1 MRDLIWVF
9 SIVLAL
15 IFLITGVSRALRY
28 QQTRKFFAWVNDVPR
43 PLVQV
48 IGFVEILGALGL
60 ILPVA
65 TGIYP
70 WLTLVAAGALAL
82 LLILAILFHAQRHE
96 GSEIG
101 APVLLLLMIA
111 FVAYGRWTLGQVM

>member
-111 FVAYGRWTLGQVM
+111 FVAYGRWALGQVR

>member
-28 QQTRKFFAWVNDVPR
+28 QQTKKFFAWVNDVPR

-82 LLILAILFHAQRHE
+82 LLILAILFHVQRHE

-111 FVAYGRWTLGQVM
+111 FVAYGRWALGQVR

>member
-15 IFLITGVSRALRY
+15 IFLITGVTKALRY
-28 QQTRKFFAWVNDVPR
+28 QQARKLFAWVTDVPR

-70 WLTLVAAGALAL
+70 WLTLAAAGALAL
-82 LLILAILFHAQRHE
+82 LLVLAILFHAQRHE

-111 FVAYGRWTLGQVM
+111 FVAYGRWALGQVR

>member
-82 LLILAILFHAQRHE
+82 LLIWQSSFTRS
-96 GSEIG
+96 G
-101 APVLLLLMIA
+101 MR
-111 FVAYGRWTLGQVM
+111 GRRSARRFSFC

>member
-70 WLTLVAAGALAL
+70 WLTLAAAGALAL
-82 LLILAILFHAQRHE
+82 LLVLAILFHAQRHE

-111 FVAYGRWTLGQVM
+111 FVAYGRWALGQVR

>member
-1 MRDLIWVF
+1 M
-9 SIVLAL
+9 
-15 IFLITGVSRALRY
+15 SRALRY

-82 LLILAILFHAQRHE
+82 LLVLAILFHARRHE

-111 FVAYGRWTLGQVM
+111 FVAYGRWALGQVR

>member
-82 LLILAILFHAQRHE
+82 LLVLAILFHARRHE

-111 FVAYGRWTLGQVM
+111 FVAYGRWALGQVR

>member
-28 QQTRKFFAWVNDVPR
+28 QQTKKFFAWVNDVPR

-111 FVAYGRWTLGQVM
+111 FVAYGRWALGQVR

>member
-28 QQTRKFFAWVNDVPR
+28 QQARKFFSWVNDVPR

-48 IGFVEILGALGL
+48 IGFAEILGALGL

-65 TGIYP
+65 TGIYS

-82 LLILAILFHAQRHE
+82 LLVLAILFHIRRHE

-111 FVAYGRWTLGQVM
+111 FVAYGRWALGQVR